1 VFRIG
6 EFSKLTQVSIRM
18 LRYYDDVG
26 ILKPAKINNENGY
39 RMYSVEQTKVLSK
52 IIFLRDIGFSTEEI
66 SHALKHWDSE
76 SLKKEFRRKEE
87 VIKEAIRIEE
97 QKLEKLRGAMW
108 EIDDNK
114 DFNYNVVIK
123 SIPFYNVISIRKI
136 VPNYFSE
143 GELWH
148 LLCEHIKK
156 ENLNIKDSNHSFAI
170 YHDNEYKEI
179 DVDIEV
185 CIVTEEK
192 GIEKDGVS
200 FRKTEAFDLV
210 GATMVYGPYE
220 NISGA
225 YKSFVNWFDENNQY
239 EISGLSMQVC
249 HKGPWNEKNPKNY
262 LTEIQIPIRIK
273 SQSKK

>member
-1 VFRIG
+1 MFRIG

-39 RMYSVEQTKVLSK
+39 RMYSVEQTKTLSK
-52 IIFLRDIGFSTEEI
+52 IIFLRDIGFSTDEI
-66 SHALKHWDSE
+66 FIALKNWDSE
-76 SLKKEFRRKEE
+76 SLKKEFRHKEE

-97 QKLEKLRGAMW
+97 QKLEKLRGAMC

-123 SIPFYNVISIRKI
+123 SIPSYNVISIRKI

-143 GELWH
+143 GELWY

-200 FRKTEAFDLV
+200 FRKTEVFDLV
-210 GATMVYGPYE
+210 ATTMVYGPYE

-225 YKSFVNWFDENNQY
+225 YKSFVNWLDENSQY
-239 EISGLSMQVC
+239 GISGLSMQVC
-249 HKGPWNEKNPKNY
+249 HKGPWNEENPTNY
-262 LTEIQIPIRIK
+262 LTEIQIPIKIK
-273 SQSKK
+273 S